1 MNHSSSKYFN
11 PLRQLSKEL
20 CEASCLVSSPVALK
34 SPVYRYVVTHTP
46 SSAVNTSVQDL
57 VPFPSR
63 FSFHML
69 DSLAFFGGL
78 EAFLE
83 KPLSA
88 KDKEFQDLYRHHLV
102 HFAKE
107 GRTAAI

>member
-1 MNHSSSKYFN
+1 M
-11 PLRQLSKEL
+11 Q
-20 CEASCLVSSPVALK
+20 

-57 VPFPSR
+57 VPFSSR

-78 EAFLE
+78 EAVLE

-88 KDKEFQDLYRHHLV
+88 QDKEFQDLFTHHLV
-102 HFAKE
+102 HFVQE
-107 GRTAAI
+107 GRVTA